1 MNENLEIRVLNDE
14 NTVNIDFEKS
24 IYDLQLQINGSISQ
38 ADKLDCFVA
47 VASGMLCGM
56 LDILW
61 VGDFSLERGREIAD
75 EKVNEFV
82 KKIAKL
88 NGCKEDDLKKSVA
101 FLEKNFLFH
110 LMEIQMI
117 LVGVYNII

>member
-1 MNENLEIRVLNDE
+1 MFSNGGIGMNENLEIRVLNDE

-75 EKVNEFV
+75 
-82 KKIAKL
+82 
-88 NGCKEDDLKKSVA
+88 
-101 FLEKNFLFH
+101 
-110 LMEIQMI
+110 
-117 LVGVYNII
+117 